1 MNRKF
6 PTIISFFSLL
16 VLVIIQ
22 AYIIRS
28 YYNEKSRNF
37 DFLYSKAILGS
48 IETKDFGIAT
58 DSLNIML
65 NEAAFAWI
73 GDVTDSLN
81 PSYRNKIIT
90 GVNCILNRYDSNRAK
105 ILKYLVSNKLDTSF
119 QTQFHIK
126 EISLLN
132 FDMVIPVYRQNKA
145 NEVSSG
151 SKGLYIKSYYTEG
164 DFYAIRYDFNV
175 DFTHKR
181 NIILSE
187 MRGLLVIVV
196 VTIAAVI
203 LTFIYTLVTLQRQK
217 KLSEL
222 KDDFINNI
230 THEFKT
236 PLSVISVAA
245 SSLKQTEVQASPQKI
260 SEISMVLD
268 KQNKL
273 LCRMIDNVIDVNLL
287 NRRVAN
293 FNKESVLL
301 RPYMAEVIAQFVRND
316 MSGKNIQINEDY
328 QVPDDFG
335 FLLDSVQ
342 FSRVLNNLLGNS
354 VKYCG
359 GNPVITIRVMFE
371 GQLKIEIEDNGIGIK
386 EEHLKDVF
394 NKFFRVDTSPK
405 VKGLGLGLY
414 IVKRIIESHNGTIS
428 LQSTF
433 GKGTTATIILPK

>member
-1 MNRKF
+1 MNRRL
-6 PTIISFFSLL
+6 PTIISLFSLL
-16 VLVIIQ
+16 ILVLIQ
-22 AYIIRS
+22 AYIIRG

-65 NEAAFAWI
+65 NDAAFKWL
-73 GDVTDSLN
+73 GDAADSLN
-81 PSYRNKIIT
+81 PAYRNKIVT
-90 GVNCILNRYDSNRAK
+90 EVNCILNRYDSNKAK
-105 ILKYLVSNKLDTSF
+105 ILKYLVSSKLDTSF

-132 FDMVIPVYRQNKA
+132 FDIKIPVYRQNKTNTA
-145 NEVSSG
+145 SPG
-151 SKGLYIKSYYTEG
+151 AKGLYIKSYYTEG
-164 DFYAIRYDFNV
+164 DFYAIQYDFYV

-187 MRGLLVIVV
+187 MRGLLAIVV
-196 VTIAAVI
+196 VTLAAVI
-203 LTFIYTLVTLQRQK
+203 LTFLYTLVTLQRQK

-245 SSLKQTEVQASPQKI
+245 SSLKQAKIQAIPQKI
-260 SEISMVLD
+260 AEISTVLD

-273 LCRMIDNVIDVNLL
+273 LSRMIDNVIDVNLL
-287 NRRVAN
+287 GRRTAN
-293 FNKESVLL
+293 YNKESVLL
-301 RPYMAEVIAQFVRND
+301 KPYLSELVTMFVQND
-316 MSGKNIQINEDY
+316 TSGKNIQIHEDY
-328 QVPDDFG
+328 QIPDDFR
-335 FLLDSVQ
+335 FLMDPVQ

-354 VKYCG
+354 VKYCA
-359 GNPVITIRVMFE
+359 GNPVITLRAMVD
-371 GQLKIEIEDNGIGIK
+371 GPLKIEIEDNGIGIK
-386 EEHLKDVF
+386 EEHLRDVF
-394 NKFFRVDTSPK
+394 NKFFRVDASTK

-414 IVKRIIESHNGTIS
+414 IVKRIIESHNGTIG
-428 LQSTF
+428 LKSTL